1 MCISDWSSDV
11 CSSDLPA
18 AYSYQSGHGVHNAG
32 GVMGGIKIKYKI
44 AVIYTVLTAA
54 VLCIVS
60 SFIYIVSSI
69 HRKNEFYGRLQSRAS
84 IAAEFRFLQ
93 SEVDARLFEEISRKH
108 SQALPEEREWVFE
121 PGPAGEAKLQSL
133 LDSLEVSDSFLERLK
148 QQAYAE
154 HESNRTQT
162 VGIQYEHRERVY
174 LILVSAFDEA
184 GKGLMTYLFRVL
196 FIGVLVSVV
205 VVYLLGLVYA
215 GDRKSTRLNSS
226 H

>member
-84 IAAEFRFLQ
+84 IAAAFRFLQ

-108 SQALPEEREWVFE
+108 SQALPEERERSE
-121 PGPAGEAKLQSL
+121 EHTSKLQSL
-133 LDSLEVSDSFLERLK
+133 MR
-148 QQAYAE
+148 
-154 HESNRTQT
+154 
-162 VGIQYEHRERVY
+162 
-174 LILVSAFDEA
+174 
-184 GKGLMTYLFRVL
+184 
-196 FIGVLVSVV
+196 
-205 VVYLLGLVYA
+205 
-215 GDRKSTRLNSS
+215 
-226 H
+226 

>member
-93 SEVDARLFEEISRKH
+93 SRSEEH
-108 SQALPEEREWVFE
+108 TTE
-121 PGPAGEAKLQSL
+121 LQSL
-133 LDSLEVSDSFLERLK
+133 MRISYAVFCLK
-148 QQAYAE
+148 TKTTLSP
-154 HESNRTQT
+154 SNFPYQR
-162 VGIQYEHRERVY
+162 
-174 LILVSAFDEA
+174 
-184 GKGLMTYLFRVL
+184 
-196 FIGVLVSVV
+196 
-205 VVYLLGLVYA
+205 
-215 GDRKSTRLNSS
+215 
-226 H
+226 